1 MTCQRLLGRSVR
13 GLSRDCRDPD
23 RYPIGACARS
33 DYDLD
38 VLPTPTS
45 RDIRFG
51 LLGPFETAVDGDIV
65 KVPGSA
71 ERALLAVLLLARG
84 RIVPASALIDRLWAD
99 SSLPADPLNALQLRV
114 SKLRRVFKTAGLD
127 LVQRDGGG
135 YRAAVDPVTIDAE
148 DFERRIRGVRA
159 SVAGGGSPTETDL
172 DAYDAA
178 LGLWR
183 GDALADFA
191 TEPWAVPESVRL
203 EDLRRTAY
211 AERAQIALSLGRHAE
226 VVTDLEPLLRT
237 DPTHEAMAGLLMV
250 ALYRAGR
257 QADALEVFTR
267 TRTTLDA
274 DLGLE
279 PSASLRSLHERV
291 LRQDPSLGTSGE
303 VTLSTP
309 ATGPRRPRSGLS
321 NLPTDLTPL
330 VGREELLTS
339 LSERVGTSRL
349 TTLVGPG
356 GSGKTVLGLQTAQ
369 RVADRFPDGTFL
381 VRLASIR
388 SREHIVPAVA
398 AAVAMPQDGSAIDLQ
413 ERLADF
419 LADKHLLL
427 VIDNCEHLVDPVATL
442 VEQLLARCPRLTVI
456 ATSREPLALPSEV
469 QTLVGPL
476 PTPREDDDA
485 EAIAATASVQLLIR
499 RIATVLPGI
508 EADQEAYA
516 PLGRIA
522 RALDGMPLALELAA
536 ARAATLS
543 PSDLADRLDQRFT
556 LLTSGARTAEDRQRT
571 LRATVDW
578 SYDLLDDLEKRVFE
592 GLAVFHGGWTLTA
605 AEQIL
610 SDDETDSNQIIH
622 AVGRLV
628 EQSLIV
634 AERGPVTRYR
644 MLETLREYAADRL
657 AQTGRN
663 DALATRHAHYFA
675 QVAERSAQAMRGQGD
690 ARARHLLVDE
700 QANVRSAIAWLEGP
714 AGDIDA
720 ALRLAGHLGLFWHQ
734 GRHLEGRRIL
744 RRLLEQDR
752 GSAAARAAAL
762 QAVALVERPRACV
775 VHPHPRCAE
784 AARESL
790 AIFLADGD
798 ADGAA
803 VSRVLLAVEGVN
815 GTDPEAAALLDDAET
830 WFREQGDR
838 WGLAVAGFV
847 RLETALKARDEPAA
861 IRLGRATAAEFGHLD
876 DPWGQSAV
884 LYHLGYGLR
893 HFGRL
898 RESARTLEQ
907 AIDVAASAGIHNT
920 VQWALADLGIT
931 HLELGDEES
940 ARDAFRRAEL
950 ASRHV
955 GDRAGSVLAAYGRG
969 RLAERQQDWSSA
981 ISLLSSA
988 IQGFETLETPAMT
1001 AKATLAL
1008 ARCHE
1013 QVAEPEAAA
1022 ERYEEARALG
1032 LAAGETA
1039 VAARAE
1045 EALARL
1051 AGGRTDGG
1059 RTVQGQ

>member
-1 MTCQRLLGRSVR
+1 M
-13 GLSRDCRDPD
+13 
-23 RYPIGACARS
+23 
-33 DYDLD
+33 
-38 VLPTPTS
+38 LPTPTS

-51 LLGPFETAVDGDIV
+51 LLGTFETTIDGDTV

-114 SKLRRVFKTAGLD
+114 SKLRRVFKNAGLD

-135 YRAAVDPVTIDAE
+135 YRAAVDPGSIDAE
-148 DFERRIRGVRA
+148 DFERRIRRVRA
-159 SVAGGGSPTETDL
+159 SVAGAGSPTDDDL
-172 DAYDAA
+172 GAYDAA

-291 LRQDPSLGTSGE
+291 LRQDPSLGSSGE

-309 ATGPRRPRSGLS
+309 ATGPHRPRSGLS

-330 VGREELLTS
+330 VGREELLAS

-381 VRLASIR
+381 VRLAAIR

-427 VIDNCEHLVDPVATL
+427 VIDNCEHLVDHVATL
-442 VEQLLARCPRLTVI
+442 VEQLLTRCPRLTVI

-476 PTPREDDDA
+476 PTPLDDDDA

-508 EADQEAYA
+508 ETDQEEAYA

-536 ARAATLS
+536 ARAASLS

-610 SDDETDSNQIIH
+610 ADDETDSNQIIH

-663 DALATRHAHYFA
+663 DALATRHAHYFS
-675 QVAERSAQAMRGQGD
+675 QVAERSAHALRGLGD

-744 RRLLEQDR
+744 RRLLEQER
-752 GSAAARAAAL
+752 GSDTARAAAL
-762 QAVALVERPRACV
+762 QAVSLVERPRACV

-784 AARESL
+784 AARDSL
-790 AIFLADGD
+790 AIFLEDGD

-815 GTDPEAAALLDDAET
+815 GGDPEAAALLDEAEV

-884 LYHLGYGLR
+884 LYHLGCGLR
-893 HFGRL
+893 DFGRL

-907 AIDVAASAGIHNT
+907 AIDVAASAGIHNN

-955 GDRAGSVLAAYGRG
+955 GDRAGSVLATYGRG

-1013 QVAEPEAAA
+1013 QAAEPEAAA
-1022 ERYEEARALG
+1022 ERYDEARALA

-1039 VAARAE
+1039 VAAQAE

-1051 AGGRTDGG
+1051 NNG

>member
-1 MTCQRLLGRSVR
+1 ML
-13 GLSRDCRDPD
+13 
-23 RYPIGACARS
+23 
-33 DYDLD
+33 
-38 VLPTPTS
+38 PTS

-51 LLGPFETAVDGDIV
+51 LLGPFEATVDGDPV

-99 SSLPADPLNALQLRV
+99 SALPADPLNALQLRV
-114 SKLRRVFKTAGLD
+114 SKLRRVFKNMGLD

-135 YRAAVDPVTIDAE
+135 YRAAVDPGSIDAE
-148 DFERRIRGVRA
+148 AFERHIREVRA
-159 SVAGGGSPTETDL
+159 AVAGSGSPTEADL
-172 DAYDAA
+172 ATYDAA

-183 GDALADFA
+183 GEALADFA

-267 TRTTLDA
+267 TRKTLDA

-291 LRQDPSLGTSGE
+291 LRQDPSLGSSGE

-309 ATGPRRPRSGLS
+309 ATAPRRTGSGAQLS
-321 NLPTDLTPL
+321 NLPADLTPL
-330 VGREELLTS
+330 VGRDELLAS

-356 GSGKTVLGLQTAQ
+356 GSGKTALGLHAA
-369 RVADRFPDGTFL
+369 RRLADRFPDGTFL
-381 VRLASIR
+381 VRLAAIR

-398 AAVAMPQDGSAIDLQ
+398 AAVAMPQDGSATDLQ
-413 ERLADF
+413 ARLIEF

-427 VIDNCEHLVDPVATL
+427 VVDNCEHLVDPVATL
-442 VEQLLARCPRLTVI
+442 VEQLLARCPQLTVI

-476 PTPREDDDA
+476 PTPLEDDDA
-485 EAIAATASVQLLIR
+485 ETIAATASVQLLVR
-499 RIATVLPGI
+499 RIATVGPGI
-508 EADQEAYA
+508 ESDPEAYA
-516 PLGRIA
+516 ALGRIA

-536 ARAATLS
+536 ARASSLS

-556 LLTSGARTAEDRQRT
+556 LLTSGPRTAEERQRT

-605 AEQIL
+605 AEQVL
-610 SDDETDSNQIIH
+610 ADDETDPSQVIH

-657 AQTGRN
+657 ATTGRS
-663 DALATRHAHYFA
+663 DDLATRHAHHFA
-675 QVAERSAQAMRGQGD
+675 QVAERSARALRGQGD
-690 ARARHLLVDE
+690 PRARNLLVDE

-714 AGDIDA
+714 AGNIDA

-752 GSAAARAAAL
+752 GTPAARAAAL
-762 QAVALVERPRACV
+762 QAVSLVERPRACV

-790 AIFLADGD
+790 AIFSEAGD

-803 VSRVLLAVEGVN
+803 VSQVLLAVEGVN
-815 GTDPEAAALLDDAET
+815 GQDPEAPALLDAAEAS
-830 WFREQGDR
+830 FRDRGDR

-847 RLETALKARDEPAA
+847 RLETALKARDEATA
-861 IRLGRATAAEFGHLD
+861 TRLGRATAAEFRHLD
-876 DPWGQSAV
+876 DPWGHSAV

-907 AIDVAASAGIHNT
+907 AIDVATSAGIHNT

-931 HLELGDEES
+931 HLRLGDHES
-940 ARDAFRRAEL
+940 AEDAFRRAEL

-969 RLAERQQDWSSA
+969 RLAERQEDWTTA
-981 ISLLSSA
+981 IDLLTTA
-988 IQGFETLETPAMT
+988 IQGFEMLQTPAMT

-1013 QVAEPEAAA
+1013 QLSEVEAAA
-1022 ERYEEARALG
+1022 ERYEEARTLG
-1032 LAAGETA
+1032 LATGE
-1039 VAARAE
+1039 VALTGQAT
-1045 EALARL
+1045 EALDRL
-1051 AGGRTDGG
+1051 NGSRTDGA
-1059 RTVQGQ
+1059 RTDQGQ

>member
-1 MTCQRLLGRSVR
+1 ML
-13 GLSRDCRDPD
+13 
-23 RYPIGACARS
+23 
-33 DYDLD
+33 
-38 VLPTPTS
+38 PTS

-51 LLGPFETAVDGDIV
+51 LLGPFEATVDGEPV

-99 SSLPADPLNALQLRV
+99 SALPADPLNALQLRV
-114 SKLRRVFKTAGLD
+114 SKLRRVFKNMGLD

-135 YRAAVDPVTIDAE
+135 YRAAVDPGSIDAE
-148 DFERRIRGVRA
+148 AFERHIREVRA
-159 SVAGGGSPTETDL
+159 AVAGSGSPTEADL
-172 DAYDAA
+172 ATYDAA

-183 GDALADFA
+183 GEALADFA

-267 TRTTLDA
+267 TRRTLDA

-291 LRQDPSLGTSGE
+291 LRQDPSLGSSGE
-303 VTLSTP
+303 VTLSTL
-309 ATGPRRPRSGLS
+309 ATAPHRARSGAQLS
-321 NLPTDLTPL
+321 NLPADLTPL
-330 VGREELLTS
+330 VGRDELLDS
-339 LSERVGTSRL
+339 LSDRVGSSRL

-356 GSGKTVLGLQTAQ
+356 GSGKTALGLHAAQ
-369 RVADRFPDGTFL
+369 RLADRFPDGTFL
-381 VRLASIR
+381 VRLAAIR

-398 AAVAMPQDGSAIDLQ
+398 AAVAMPQDGSATDLQ
-413 ERLADF
+413 ARLVEF

-427 VIDNCEHLVDPVATL
+427 VVDNCEHLVDPVATL
-442 VEQLLARCPRLTVI
+442 VEQLLTRCPQLTVI

-476 PTPREDDDA
+476 PTPLEDDDA
-485 EAIAATASVQLLIR
+485 ETIAETASVQLLVR
-499 RIATVLPGI
+499 RIASVVPG
-508 EADQEAYA
+508 ETDPEAYA
-516 PLGRIA
+516 ALGRIA

-536 ARAATLS
+536 ARASSLS

-556 LLTSGARTAEDRQRT
+556 LLTSGPRTAEERQRT

-605 AEQIL
+605 AEQVL
-610 SDDETDSNQIIH
+610 ADDETDPSQVIH

-634 AERGPVTRYR
+634 AERGPVTRYQ

-657 AQTGRN
+657 ATTGRS
-663 DALATRHAHYFA
+663 DALATRHAHHFA
-675 QVAERSAQAMRGQGD
+675 QVAERSAQALRGQGD
-690 ARARHLLVDE
+690 PRARNLLVDE

-714 AGDIDA
+714 AGDMDA

-752 GSAAARAAAL
+752 GSAPARAAAL
-762 QAVALVERPRACV
+762 QAVSLVERPRACV

-790 AIFLADGD
+790 AIFSEAGD

-803 VSRVLLAVEGVN
+803 VSKVLLAVEGVN
-815 GTDPEAAALLDDAET
+815 GQDPEAPALLDAAEAS
-830 WFREQGDR
+830 FRDRGDR

-847 RLETALKARDEPAA
+847 RLETALKARDEATA
-861 IRLGRATAAEFGHLD
+861 TRLGRATAAEFRHLD
-876 DPWGQSAV
+876 DPWGHSAV

-907 AIDVAASAGIHNT
+907 AIDVATSAGIHNT

-931 HLELGDEES
+931 HLGLGDHES
-940 ARDAFRRAEL
+940 AEDAFRRAEL

-969 RLAERQQDWSSA
+969 RLAERQEDWSTA
-981 ISLLSSA
+981 IDLLTTA
-988 IQGFETLETPAMT
+988 IQGFETLQTPAMT

-1013 QVAEPEAAA
+1013 QLTEVEAAA
-1022 ERYEEARALG
+1022 ERYEEARTLG
-1032 LAAGETA
+1032 LATGEVALAGQAT
-1039 VAARAE
+1039 
-1045 EALARL
+1045 EALDRL
-1051 AGGRTDGG
+1051 NGPRTDGA
-1059 RTVQGQ
+1059 RTDQGQ

>member
-1 MTCQRLLGRSVR
+1 MTFDDRAEVARRICPRTVPALSGPGQASGRHPGS
-13 GLSRDCRDPD
+13 
-23 RYPIGACARS
+23 A

-45 RDIRFG
+45 SDIRFG
-51 LLGPFETAVDGDIV
+51 LLGPFEATVDGDALRI
-65 KVPGSA
+65 PGSA

-114 SKLRRVFKTAGLD
+114 SKLRRVFKDTGLD
-127 LVQRDGGG
+127 LVQRDSGG
-135 YRAAVDPVTIDAE
+135 YRAAVDPATIDAE
-148 DFERRIRGVRA
+148 AFERQIRQVRA
-159 SVAGGGSPTETDL
+159 SVAGAGTPGETDL
-172 DAYDAA
+172 GAYDAA

-191 TEPWAVPESVRL
+191 TESWAVPESVRL

-226 VVTDLEPLLRT
+226 VVTDLEPLLRA

-267 TRTTLDA
+267 TRTTLDV

-291 LRQDPSLGTSGE
+291 LRQDPSLGSSGE
-303 VTLSTP
+303 VSLSTAVIRP
-309 ATGPRRPRSGLS
+309 HHLGSGPRLSG
-321 NLPTDLTPL
+321 LPTDLAPL
-330 VGREELLTS
+330 VGREDLLVS
-339 LSERVGTSRL
+339 LSDRVGASRL

-356 GSGKTVLGLQTAQ
+356 GSGKTALGLHAAQ
-369 RVADRFPDGTFL
+369 RLADRFPDGTVL
-381 VRLASIR
+381 VRLAAIR

-398 AAVAMPQDGSAIDLQ
+398 TAVGMPQDGSAIDLQ
-413 ERLADF
+413 QRLVDF

-427 VIDNCEHLVDPVATL
+427 VVDNCEHLVDPVAAL
-442 VEQLLARCPRLTVI
+442 VEELLTRCPRLTVI

-476 PTPREDDDA
+476 PTPLEDDDA

-499 RIATVLPGI
+499 RISTVLPGF
-508 EADQEAYA
+508 EADQQTYA
-516 PLGRIA
+516 ALGRIA

-556 LLTSGARTAEDRQRT
+556 LLTSGSRTAEGRQRT

-578 SYDLLDDLEKRVFE
+578 SYDLLDDLEKRVFV

-605 AEQIL
+605 AEQVL
-610 SDDETDSNQIIH
+610 ADDETDPSQVIH

-634 AERGPVTRYR
+634 AERGSVTRYR

-657 AQTGRN
+657 SRSGRA
-663 DALATRHAHYFA
+663 DTLAARHAHYFG
-675 QVAERSAQAMRGQGD
+675 QVAERSARAMRGQGD

-720 ALRLAGHLGLFWHQ
+720 ALRLAGQLGLFWHQ

-762 QAVALVERPRACV
+762 QAVSLVERPRACV
-775 VHPHPRCAE
+775 VHPHPRCAD

-790 AIFLADGD
+790 AIFRECSD
-798 ADGAA
+798 ADGTAL
-803 VSRVLLAVEGVN
+803 SQVLLAVEGVN
-815 GTDPEAAALLDDAET
+815 GQDPESSALLDAAEKS
-830 WFREQGDR
+830 FRERGDR

-861 IRLGRATAAEFGHLD
+861 IRLGRATTAEFRALD
-876 DPWGQSAV
+876 DPWGHSAV

-931 HLELGDEES
+931 HLGLGDEES

-981 ISLLSSA
+981 ISLLTESV
-988 IQGFETLETPAMT
+988 QGFELLETPAMT

-1013 QVAEPEAAA
+1013 QLSETEAAA
-1022 ERYEEARALG
+1022 ERYAEACALG
-1032 LAAGETA
+1032 LAAGELA
-1039 VAARAE
+1039 VAAQAE
-1045 EALARL
+1045 EALGRL
-1051 AGGRTDGG
+1051 DGGRTD
-1059 RTVQGQ
+1059 QGQ

>member
-1 MTCQRLLGRSVR
+1 M
-13 GLSRDCRDPD
+13 
-23 RYPIGACARS
+23 
-33 DYDLD
+33 
-38 VLPTPTS
+38 LPTPTS
-45 RDIRFG
+45 SDLRFG
-51 LLGPFETAVDGDIV
+51 LLGPFEVTVDDEPV
-65 KVPGSA
+65 KIPGSA

-114 SKLRRVFKTAGLD
+114 SKLRRVFKAVGID

-135 YRAAVDPVTIDAE
+135 YRAAVDPGSIDAE
-148 DFERRIRGVRA
+148 AFERWIREART
-159 SVAGGGSPTETDL
+159 SVAGSGSPTEEDL
-172 DAYDAA
+172 AAYDTA

-191 TEPWAVPESVRL
+191 TESWAVPESVRL

-250 ALYRAGR
+250 ALYRTGR

-267 TRTTLDA
+267 TRKTLDA

-291 LRQDPSLGTSGE
+291 LRQDPSLGSSGE
-303 VTLSTP
+303 VALSTT
-309 ATGPRRPRSGLS
+309 ATAPRRARSAAQLS
-321 NLPTDLTPL
+321 NLPADLTPL
-330 VGREELLTS
+330 VGRDELLAS

-356 GSGKTVLGLQTAQ
+356 GSGKTSLGLHAAE
-369 RVADRFPDGTFL
+369 RLADRFPDGTFV
-381 VRLASIR
+381 VRLAAIR

-413 ERLADF
+413 TRLVEF

-427 VIDNCEHLVDPVATL
+427 VVDNCEHLIDPVATL
-442 VEQLLARCPRLTVI
+442 VEELLARCPQLTVI

-476 PTPREDDDA
+476 PTPLEDDDA
-485 EAIAATASVQLLIR
+485 ETIAATASVQLLVS
-499 RIATVLPGI
+499 RIATALSSPGNDP
-508 EADQEAYA
+508 ETYA
-516 PLGRIA
+516 ALGRIA

-536 ARAATLS
+536 ARASALS

-556 LLTSGARTAEDRQRT
+556 LLTSGPRTAEERQRT

-605 AEQIL
+605 AEQVL
-610 SDDETDSNQIIH
+610 ADDETDASQVIH

-657 AQTGRN
+657 SRTDRT
-663 DALATRHAHYFA
+663 DALATRHAHHYVL
-675 QVAERSAQAMRGQGD
+675 VAERSAQALRGQGD
-690 ARARHLLVDE
+690 PRARNLLVDE

-714 AGDIDA
+714 GGDPSTSSGHRIDA

-744 RRLLEQDR
+744 RHLLEQDR
-752 GSAAARAAAL
+752 GTPAARAAAL
-762 QAVALVERPRACV
+762 QAVSLVERPRACV

-790 AIFLADGD
+790 AIFTENGD
-798 ADGAA
+798 VDGAA
-803 VSRVLLAVEGVN
+803 VSQVLLAVEGVN
-815 GTDPEAAALLDDAET
+815 GQDPDASALLETAERS
-830 WFREQGDR
+830 FRDRGDR
-838 WGLAVAGFV
+838 WGLAVVGFV
-847 RLETALKARDEPAA
+847 RLETALKARDEPTAM
-861 IRLGRATAAEFGHLD
+861 RLGRATAAEFRHLD

-931 HLELGDEES
+931 HLGLGDVES
-940 ARDAFRRAEL
+940 AEDAFRRAEL

-969 RLAERQQDWSSA
+969 RLAERRHDWSTA
-981 ISLLSSA
+981 IDLLTTA

-1001 AKATLAL
+1001 AKSTLAL

-1013 QVAEPEAAA
+1013 QLAEVEAAA
-1022 ERYEEARALG
+1022 ERYQEARTLG
-1032 LAAGETA
+1032 LATGEIA
-1039 VAARAE
+1039 LADQANK
-1045 EALARL
+1045 ALARL
-1051 AGGRTDGG
+1051 DHARADGARTD
-1059 RTVQGQ
+1059 QGQ

>member
-1 MTCQRLLGRSVR
+1 ML
-13 GLSRDCRDPD
+13 
-23 RYPIGACARS
+23 
-33 DYDLD
+33 
-38 VLPTPTS
+38 PTS

-51 LLGPFETAVDGDIV
+51 LLGPFEATVDGEVV

-114 SKLRRVFKTAGLD
+114 SKLRRVFKTVGLD

-135 YRAAVDPVTIDAE
+135 YRAAIDPTTIDAE
-148 DFERRIRGVRA
+148 AFERRIREVRA
-159 SVAGGGSPTETDL
+159 SVAGAGSPTGEDL
-172 DAYDAA
+172 RTYDRA

-183 GDALADFA
+183 GEALADFA

-279 PSASLRSLHERV
+279 PSTSLRSLHERV
-291 LRQDPSLGTSGE
+291 LRQDPSLGSSGE

-309 ATGPRRPRSGLS
+309 ATAPHRARPGAQLA

-330 VGREELLTS
+330 VGRDELLTS

-356 GSGKTVLGLQTAQ
+356 GSGKTALGLHAAQ
-369 RVADRFPDGTFL
+369 RLATRFPDGTFL
-381 VRLASIR
+381 VRLAAIR

-398 AAVAMPQDGSAIDLQ
+398 TAVAMPQDGSATDLQ

-442 VEQLLARCPRLTVI
+442 VEQLLTRCPQLTVI

-476 PTPREDDDA
+476 PTPLEDDDA
-485 EAIAATASVQLLIR
+485 EAIAATPSVQLLVR

-508 EADQEAYA
+508 ETDPDAYA
-516 PLGRIA
+516 ALGRIA

-536 ARAATLS
+536 ARAASLS

-556 LLTSGARTAEDRQRT
+556 LLTSGPRTAEDRQRT

-605 AEQIL
+605 AEQVL
-610 SDDETDSNQIIH
+610 ADDETDPSQVIH

-644 MLETLREYAADRL
+644 MLETLREYAAERL
-657 AQTGRN
+657 SRTGRN
-663 DALATRHAHYFA
+663 DALATRHAHHFT
-675 QVAERSAQAMRGQGD
+675 QVAERSAQALRGQGD
-690 ARARHLLVDE
+690 PRARNLLVDE

-744 RRLLEQDR
+744 RRLLGTER
-752 GSAAARAAAL
+752 GTATARAAAL
-762 QAVALVERPRACV
+762 QAVSLVERPRACV

-790 AIFLADGD
+790 AIFSSDGD
-798 ADGAA
+798 ADRAA
-803 VSRVLLAVEGVN
+803 VSQVLLAVEGVN
-815 GTDPEAAALLDDAET
+815 GQDPEAAALLDAAERS
-830 WFREQGDR
+830 FRDRGDR
-838 WGLAVAGFV
+838 WGVAVAGFV

-861 IRLGRATAAEFGHLD
+861 MRLGRATAAEFRHLD
-876 DPWGQSAV
+876 DPWGHSAV

-893 HFGRL
+893 QFGRL

-907 AIDVAASAGIHNT
+907 AIDVATSAGIHNT

-931 HLELGDEES
+931 HLGLSDHES
-940 ARDAFRRAEL
+940 AEDAFRRAEL

-969 RLAERQQDWSSA
+969 RLAEHREDWTSA
-981 ISLLSSA
+981 IDLLATA
-988 IQGFETLETPAMT
+988 IQGFETLQTPAMT

-1013 QVAEPEAAA
+1013 TLGEKEAAV
-1022 ERYEEARALG
+1022 ERYAEARTLG
-1032 LAAGETA
+1032 LATGELALTDQA
-1039 VAARAE
+1039 D
-1045 EALARL
+1045 EALSRL
-1051 AGGRTDGG
+1051 NGTDGARTD
-1059 RTVQGQ
+1059 QGQ

>member
-1 MTCQRLLGRSVR
+1 
-13 GLSRDCRDPD
+13 
-23 RYPIGACARS
+23 
-33 DYDLD
+33 
-38 VLPTPTS
+38 VLPNPTL

-51 LLGPFETAVDGDIV
+51 LLGPFEATVDGDAV

-114 SKLRRVFKTAGLD
+114 SKLRRVFKTVGLD

-135 YRAAVDPVTIDAE
+135 YRAAVDPRSIDAE
-148 DFERRIRGVRA
+148 AFERQIREVRA
-159 SVAGGGSPTETDL
+159 SVAGSGSPTEEDL
-172 DAYDAA
+172 AAYDAA

-291 LRQDPSLGTSGE
+291 LRQDPSLGSSGE

-309 ATGPRRPRSGLS
+309 ATAPHRARSGAQLS

-330 VGREELLTS
+330 VGRDELLTS
-339 LSERVGTSRL
+339 LSERAATSRL

-356 GSGKTVLGLQTAQ
+356 GSGKTALSLHAAQ
-369 RVADRFPDGTFL
+369 RLADRFPDGTFL
-381 VRLASIR
+381 VRLAAIP

-413 ERLADF
+413 TRLVDF

-427 VIDNCEHLVDPVATL
+427 VIDNCEHLIDPVAML
-442 VEQLLARCPRLTVI
+442 VEQLLARCPQLTVI
-456 ATSREPLALPSEV
+456 ATSREPLALSSEV

-476 PTPREDDDA
+476 PTPLEDDDT
-485 EAIAATASVQLLIR
+485 ETIASTPSVQLLVR

-508 EADQEAYA
+508 ETDQEAYA
-516 PLGRIA
+516 ALGRIA

-536 ARAATLS
+536 ARAASLS

-556 LLTSGARTAEDRQRT
+556 LLTSGPRTAEERQRT

-605 AEQIL
+605 AEQVL
-610 SDDETDSNQIIH
+610 ADEETDPSQVIH

-657 AQTGRN
+657 ASTGRS
-663 DALATRHAHYFA
+663 DALATRHAHHFA
-675 QVAERSAQAMRGQGD
+675 QVAERSAQALRGQGD
-690 ARARHLLVDE
+690 PRARNLLVDE

-762 QAVALVERPRACV
+762 QAVSLVERPRACV

-790 AIFLADGD
+790 AIFRESDD
-798 ADGAA
+798 ADGIA
-803 VSRVLLAVEGVN
+803 VSQVLLAVEGVT
-815 GTDPEAAALLDDAET
+815 GHDPEAAELLDAAEGS
-830 WFREQGDR
+830 FREREDR

-847 RLETALKARDEPAA
+847 RLETALKARDEATA
-861 IRLGRATAAEFGHLD
+861 TRLGRATAADFRHLD
-876 DPWGQSAV
+876 DPWGHSAV

-920 VQWALADLGIT
+920 GQWALADLGIT
-931 HLELGDEES
+931 HLGLDDEES
-940 ARDAFRRAEL
+940 AEDAFRRAEL

-969 RLAERQQDWSSA
+969 RLAERRRDWSTA
-981 ISLLSSA
+981 IELLTTA

-1013 QVAEPEAAA
+1013 QASETEAAA
-1022 ERYEEARALG
+1022 ERYAEARALG
-1032 LAAGETA
+1032 LAVGEVAVAGE
-1039 VAARAE
+1039 AE
-1045 EALARL
+1045 EALSRL
-1051 AGGRTDGG
+1051 TDRTDGA
-1059 RTVQGQ
+1059 RTDQGQ

>member
-1 MTCQRLLGRSVR
+1 M
-13 GLSRDCRDPD
+13 
-23 RYPIGACARS
+23 
-33 DYDLD
+33 
-38 VLPTPTS
+38 LPTPTS

-51 LLGPFETAVDGDIV
+51 LLGAFEATVDGDAV

-71 ERALLAVLLLARG
+71 EQALLAVLLLARG

-114 SKLRRVFKTAGLD
+114 SKLRRAFKAVGLD

-135 YRAAVDPVTIDAE
+135 YRAAVDPGSIDAE
-148 DFERRIRGVRA
+148 AFERRIREVRA
-159 SVAGGGSPTETDL
+159 SVAGSGSPTEEDL
-172 DAYDAA
+172 ATYDAA

-183 GDALADFA
+183 GEALADFA

-267 TRTTLDA
+267 TRKTLDA

-291 LRQDPSLGTSGE
+291 LRQDPSLGSSGE

-309 ATGPRRPRSGLS
+309 ATAPHRARSAAQLS
-321 NLPTDLTPL
+321 NLPADLTPL
-330 VGREELLTS
+330 VGRDELLAA
-339 LSERVGTSRL
+339 LSDRVGTSRL

-356 GSGKTVLGLQTAQ
+356 GSGKTALGLRAAHEL
-369 RVADRFPDGTFL
+369 ADRFPDGTFL

-388 SREHIVPAVA
+388 SGEHIVPAVA
-398 AAVAMPQDGSAIDLQ
+398 AAVAMPQDGSAIELQ
-413 ERLADF
+413 TRLVDF
-419 LADKHLLL
+419 LTDKHLLL
-427 VIDNCEHLVDPVATL
+427 VIDNCEHLIDPVATL
-442 VEQLLARCPRLTVI
+442 VEQLLAHCPQLTVI
-456 ATSREPLALPSEV
+456 ATSREPLAVPSEV
-469 QTLVGPL
+469 QTPVGPL
-476 PTPREDDDA
+476 PTPFEDDDA
-485 EAIAATASVQLLIR
+485 ETIASTASVQLLVR
-499 RIATVLPGI
+499 RITTVVPGI
-508 EADQEAYA
+508 ETDPEAYVA
-516 PLGRIA
+516 LGRIA

-536 ARAATLS
+536 ARASSLS

-556 LLTSGARTAEDRQRT
+556 LLTSGPRTAEERQRT

-605 AEQIL
+605 AEQVL
-610 SDDETDSNQIIH
+610 ADDETDPSQVIH

-657 AQTGRN
+657 ARSGRS
-663 DALATRHAHYFA
+663 DALATRHARYFA

-744 RRLLEQDR
+744 RRLLEQGR

-815 GTDPEAAALLDDAET
+815 GADPEAAALLDDAET
-830 WFREQGDR
+830 WFRERGDR

-847 RLETALKARDEPAA
+847 RLETALKARDESAA

-931 HLELGDEES
+931 HLDLGDEDS

-969 RLAERQQDWSSA
+969 RLAERRQDWASA
-981 ISLLSSA
+981 ISLLMTA

-1013 QVAEPEAAA
+1013 QMSETEAAA
-1022 ERYEEARALG
+1022 ERYEEARTLG
-1032 LAAGETA
+1032 LATGE
-1039 VAARAE
+1039 VALADQADV
-1045 EALARL
+1045 ALARL
-1051 AGGRTDGG
+1051 GDARTDGG
-1059 RTVQGQ
+1059 RTDQGQ